1 MRRSQG
7 RHLSPADPQ
16 LHGSPILSLCFPTQV
31 ILGAP
36 VSRGPEDSGKVQEV
50 ARFLTLKSATWLR
63 GSVQYLT
70 ASLHLRCIRTDLPVD
85 LGSVLEVSCHQQG
98 VGFLVNFCKLGA
110 ETPLELNASRDS
122 SGE

>member
-50 ARFLTLKSATWLR
+50 ARFLTLKSAMWLW
-63 GSVQYLT
+63 GSVQYPT

-85 LGSVLEVSCHQQG
+85 LGSCWKSPVTSKGWASLSTFANLG
-98 VGFLVNFCKLGA
+98 LKLHS
-110 ETPLELNASRDS
+110 N
-122 SGE
+122 